1 MLTIREGAKRQG
13 VATVTLRN
21 WLAQRRLEYVRLSAR
36 AIRIPLAEIE
46 RLIEAGT
53 VPARR
58 R

>member
-1 MLTIREGAKRQG
+1 MLTIREAAERLG

-36 AIRIPLAEIE
+36 AIRIPVVEIE
-46 RLIEAGT
+46 KLIEAGT